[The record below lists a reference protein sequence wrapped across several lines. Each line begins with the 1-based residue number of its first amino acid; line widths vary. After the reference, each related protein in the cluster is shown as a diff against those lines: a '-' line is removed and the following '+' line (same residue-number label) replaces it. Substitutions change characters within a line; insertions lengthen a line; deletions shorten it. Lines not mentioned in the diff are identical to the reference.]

1 MSVGLVLSSFYFSP
15 DIFSTLLVDMKIG
28 TFLHLKE
35 EIHIIKLDQSM
46 MVLNNETLYM
56 YKDNSGQ

>member
-35 EIHIIKLDQSM
+35 IHIIKLDQSM